1 MSVKSSD
8 DIIGNRNRELTS
20 CSALPRPTAPPSS
33 MATLMHFIVPLWHK
47 SAIGRTSQHTGLVN
61 RFRSRNQQN
70 QYLGGVN
77 EDEMKLTP
85 VVSSNLILTTSPFHR
100 PVRRI
105 KLAQAVPPSTFIQ
118 EVSGSH
124 L

>member
-1 MSVKSSD
+1 
-8 DIIGNRNRELTS
+8 
-20 CSALPRPTAPPSS
+20 
-33 MATLMHFIVPLWHK
+33 MHFIVPLWHK

-105 KLAQAVPPSTFIQ
+105 KLDQAVPPLLLFRKYPVRISEGKYIIWYLF
-118 EVSGSH
+118 
-124 L
+124 